1 MGIGMTNL
9 GSLTYDN
16 LFAGS
21 AADVVADIGTL
32 ASGQNVNRGAV
43 LGKIT
48 VGGKLV
54 IADSSK
60 SDGSQTIYAIAADA
74 VNATTADQPVPI
86 YLTGE
91 FNQAALT
98 FGGSD
103 TFVKHKDTAKAIGIF
118 FKTNVTEGGMC

>member
-16 LFAGS
+16 LFAGNVS
-21 AADVVADIGTL
+21 DVVTDVGTL
-32 ASGQNVNRGAV
+32 ATGQSVARGTA
-43 LGKIT
+43 LGKVT
-48 VGGKLV
+48 ASEKLV
-54 IADSSK
+54 VVDSSK

-74 VNATTADQPVPI
+74 VNATAADQPVPI

-103 TFVKHKDTAKAIGIF
+103 TFAKHKDTARSIGIF
-118 FKTNVTEGGMC
+118 FKTNVTEGGMY